1 MKPTI
6 NGTDPWELE
15 LSLQNLGRELKRIGA
30 GDSLGFLL
38 TDIENSAKH
47 TKLIAPP
54 TDPQELKLIL
64 DELNLF
70 QRSLNRLTSTG
81 PKLVGK
87 IRQRV
92 SQLSPDARKFVNI
105 ELTRR
110 LNRKVD
116 IETEDWSRS
125 TERDALLWAAGK
137 CREWVRSEP
146 GPSIQPELHQFC
158 LDVILIYQ
166 HVTGKSPG
174 VGGEGTDKGTPFE
187 QLWLA
192 SLRLTQPYATLLGAR
207 EIFRSASGRR

>member
-1 MKPTI
+1 MKITI
-6 NGTDPWELE
+6 NGIELWDIDPPQEILRKELE
-15 LSLQNLGRELKRIGA
+15 RIGA
-30 GDSLGFLL
+30 GDSLGFLI
-38 TDIENSAKH
+38 TDIEHSAERV
-47 TKLIAPP
+47 IQGAPS
-54 TDPQELKLIL
+54 TDPQETKNIL

-81 PKLVGK
+81 PKLAGK

-92 SQLSPDARKFVNI
+92 SQLSPDARIFVNI

-110 LNRKVD
+110 LNRKID
-116 IETEDWSRS
+116 LETEDWSRS
-125 TERDALLWAAGK
+125 TERDALLWSAGK